1 MEPPES
7 FHGLTF
13 NGAFG
18 PLVFVVKL
26 RKEILRG
33 LGTRTSPFTAFLLL
47 QGLETLSTN
56 GLALTR

>member
-13 NGAFG
+13 NGAFV

-47 QGLETLSTN
+47 PAPMAWL
-56 GLALTR
+56 